1 MTNVDTFLLVLGLI
15 IVVLAVIFII
25 HSAKNKYTY
34 FWSKSKKK
42 NGNSVGKKGNKE
54 IRIK

>member
-1 MTNVDTFLLVLGLI
+1 MTKVDTFLLVLGLT
-15 IVVLAVIFII
+15 IVALAVIFII

-34 FWSKSKKK
+34 FWSKKEKK
-42 NGNSVGKKGNKE
+42 NGNSGGKKGDKE